1 MTSSALELAPPQ
13 DLSPRV
19 RSFDPNDFALP
30 SGRELEWRFVPSGAF
45 SRFMQ
50 PVVDAGH
57 VTMTGSAAMIVSIDE
72 LRSEWLPV
80 DRPSALARAHVTHA
94 VVLDIPAESESTTPI
109 RVSLGATAS
118 VSYEH
123 LEIRFGRFSKA
134 TVIIEQPT
142 GASVCGTIVVSVGD
156 GATATVVNVNDGD
169 RAHESML
176 TWHTNIARDA
186 HFNGTQVSLGG
197 SHLRVLPSVSYLG
210 TGGNAQLLGV
220 FLADDGQ
227 FMEHRLFVD
236 HDHPNCTSNV
246 VYKGALAGDK
256 SHTVWIGD
264 VLVRRNATG
273 IDTYE
278 INRNLLLSDGARADS
293 VPNLELETGDVVSAG
308 HASATGRFDDDQ
320 LFYLQARG
328 IDEETARQLVVRG
341 FFADIVSRIPD
352 TEWQADIMGRIGAR
366 LGVPAEIAGDDE

>member
-1 MTSSALELAPPQ
+1 MTSPTIEHAPPV
-13 DLSPRV
+13 DHSPRI
-19 RSFDPNDFALP
+19 RSLDPSDFAVP
-30 SGRELEWRFVPSGAF
+30 TGREEEWRFTPSGAF
-45 SRFMQ
+45 AQFLKPIEDVGYVTAPAGVAS
-50 PVVDAGH
+50 VVPMSD
-57 VTMTGSAAMIVSIDE
+57 V
-72 LRSEWLPV
+72 RSDWLPV
-80 DRPSALARAHVTHA
+80 DRPSALARAGVTHA
-94 VVLDIPAESESTTPI
+94 VVLDIPAESELTEPI
-109 RVSLGATAS
+109 RLCLTSTAG
-118 VSYEH
+118 VAYEH
-123 LEIRFGRFSKA
+123 VEIRFGRFSKA
-134 TVIIEQPT
+134 TIIIEQPT
-142 GASVCGTIVVSVGD
+142 EAAVCGSVVVTVGD
-156 GATATVVNVNDGD
+156 GAHATVVNVSDGD
-169 RAHESML
+169 RAHETLL
-176 TWHTNIARDA
+176 TWQAVLGRDA

-197 SHLRVLPSVSYLG
+197 SHLRVRPSVSYLG

-236 HDHPNCTSNV
+236 HDQPNCTSNV
-246 VYKGALAGDK
+246 VYKGALSGDK

-264 VLVRRNATG
+264 VLVRREATG

-352 TEWQADIMGRIGAR
+352 AQWQADIMGRIGVR
-366 LGVPAEIAGDDE
+366 LGVPAEIGDSDD